1 MEVSRWER
9 FRLDHHEDTVLLV
22 LTLIIGAV
30 VGVVVVAFILLTEN
44 LGKRMYPAG
53 GAAWRRVLI
62 PIAGALSTG
71 YFLYRYFPNAR
82 GSGIP
87 QTKTALFIRD
97 GFISLRT
104 VLGKF
109 SMCSVTLASGL
120 ALGREGPSVQV
131 GAGIASV
138 LGRRLGLSPASV
150 KSLVPVGAAGR
161 LWPRRST
168 RRSPRCFSPSKK

>member
-9 FRLDHHEDTVLLV
+9 FRLQYHEGTVLLV

-30 VGVVVVAFILLTEN
+30 VGCVVVAFILLTEN
-44 LGKRMYPAG
+44 LGARMYPADS
-53 GAAWRRVLI
+53 AAWRRIFI
-62 PIAGALSTG
+62 PIVGSLSTG

-97 GFISLRT
+97 GYISLRT
-104 VLGKF
+104 VIGKF
-109 SMCSVTLASGL
+109 TMCSITLASGL

-131 GAGIASV
+131 GSGIASV

-150 KSLVPVGAAGR
+150 KSLVPVGAAAA
-161 LWPRRST
+161 LAAA
-168 RRSPRCFSPSKK
+168 F